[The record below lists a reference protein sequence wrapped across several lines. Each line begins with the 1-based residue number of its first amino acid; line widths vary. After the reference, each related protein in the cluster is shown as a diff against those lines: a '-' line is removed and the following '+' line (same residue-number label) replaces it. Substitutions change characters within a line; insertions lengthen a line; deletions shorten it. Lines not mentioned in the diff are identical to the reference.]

1 MSNGNPRSR
10 TFVVSLIA
18 LIVALVIGIIAWR
31 AMANRTP
38 PPDGSPES
46 VRKFVAS
53 DKFKDL
59 PSDQKQKY
67 ADQMQKIF
75 EPDAEQQKAMMNLA
89 MARRQKMLDDY
100 FALPEGKERTKYLD
114 EQIDQQ
120 EQIRKM
126 LENPTTQ
133 PDGMKVM
140 IRKGGAGASAQKEM
154 TETIPAEYQGKMAQY
169 AKDMKD
175 RRAARGL
182 PTEGPGG
189 GGIMIRV
196 GGPK

>member
-1 MSNGNPRSR
+1 MSTGNNRSR
-10 TFVVSLIA
+10 TLMVGSIG

-38 PPDGSPES
+38 SPDASPED

-59 PSDQKQKY
+59 PAEEKQKY

-100 FALPEGKERTKYLD
+100 FALPEGKARAKFLD
-114 EQIDQQ
+114 EQIDRQ
-120 EQIRKM
+120 EEIRK
-126 LENPTTQ
+126 LIENPTTQ
-133 PDGMKVM
+133 PDGARVM
-140 IRKGGAGASAQKEM
+140 IRKGGPGAAAQKEM

-169 AKDMKD
+169 MKDLKD

-182 PTEGPGG
+182 PTDGPGG
-189 GGIMIRV
+189 GGMIITI
-196 GGPK
+196 GK

>member
-10 TFVVSLIA
+10 TFVVSSIA

-59 PSDQKQKY
+59 PSAEKQKY

-133 PDGMKVM
+133 PGGPIM
-140 IRKGGAGASAQKEM
+140 IRKGGPGASMQKEM

-169 AKDMKD
+169 VKDLKD

-182 PTEGPGG
+182 PTDGPGG
-189 GGIMIRV
+189 GGMMIRI